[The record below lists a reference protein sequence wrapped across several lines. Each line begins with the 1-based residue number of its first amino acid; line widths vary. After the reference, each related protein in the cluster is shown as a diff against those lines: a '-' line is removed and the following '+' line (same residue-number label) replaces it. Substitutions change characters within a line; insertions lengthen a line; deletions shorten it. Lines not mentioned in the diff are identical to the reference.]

1 MHIRRNRGTL
11 RTNAPAPRAAKR
23 LGTTDV
29 AILAPK
35 TRLDRA
41 GILLLGRLHPF
52 EYQLLHSGGGLREID
67 IAFGVS
73 RDVMPRSENA
83 GRLDR
88 AHDLERLAIND
99 GNAFVGTHI
108 QELLSSV
115 GGQRQ
120 IACKRRVGAL
130 ANVLT
135 PRKGR
140 ATSTFP
146 TGLYR

>member
-1 MHIRRNRGTL
+1 M
-11 RTNAPAPRAAKR
+11 
-23 LGTTDV
+23 
-29 AILAPK
+29 
-35 TRLDRA
+35 
-41 GILLLGRLHPF
+41 
-52 EYQLLHSGGGLREID
+52 REID

-73 RDVMPRSENA
+73 RDVMPRSQNA

-88 AHDLERLAIND
+88 AHDIERLAIND

-146 TGLYR
+146 TGLYRLIDKLYQGFTLERFAQEAQGSGLYCPRPRPLLGESGHEDDGGPPTLRQ